1 MADKIMMTTAGLKER
16 EDRLEY
22 LKTVRRKE
30 IAEKLKEAREQ
41 GDLSENAEYD
51 AAKDAQSDNE
61 AEIAQL
67 EEILKKVEV
76 VDETEA
82 TLDAVNIGNRVKI
95 EDEEFHDTM
104 EFYIVGGQ
112 EANSLEGKISND
124 SPVGRALLGKKVGE
138 YVQVETPTG
147 EMTYKILE
155 IQKAI

>member
-16 EDRLEY
+16 ENRLEY

-67 EEILKKVEV
+67 EEILKNVEV
-76 VDETEA
+76 VDEAETSI
-82 TLDAVNIGNRVKI
+82 DAVNIGNRVRI
-95 EDEEFHDTM
+95 EDEEYHDTM

-124 SPVGRALLGKKVGE
+124 SPVGRALLGKKVGDA
-138 YVQVETPTG
+138 VQVETPAG
-147 EMTYKILE
+147 AMTYKIIE
-155 IQKAI
+155 IQKAN